1 LIASDAQ
8 AKRGASAP
16 RFRFG
21 PSSHSIGMK
30 RAVETSVGIISQSV
44 QYWLAS
50 LRFFAH
56 VVNVTSDR
64 SKLTLPA
71 ERQDVA
77 MSLEATDLASNRPR
91 NGSAAESA
99 LLRRIDLT
107 TLRLFTAVCEEKDQL
122 SGPLAGISRYRT

>member
-1 LIASDAQ
+1 
-8 AKRGASAP
+8 
-16 RFRFG
+16 
-21 PSSHSIGMK
+21 
-30 RAVETSVGIISQSV
+30 
-44 QYWLAS
+44 
-50 LRFFAH
+50 
-56 VVNVTSDR
+56 
-64 SKLTLPA
+64 
-71 ERQDVA
+71 